1 MKRIENIK
9 KPNFIK
15 KLFVKLCRIIGFEI
29 IDQSNLYLPTLE
41 KLANQQ
47 LAILGEKNI
56 AIPLGKTK
64 ITRAV
69 KSLDIIIKTCTSV
82 NLVTQNKK
90 ASI

>member
-41 KLANQQ
+41 KLALRMRKGTYILTLTRQ
-47 LAILGEKNI
+47 L
-56 AIPLGKTK
+56 P
-64 ITRAV
+64 
-69 KSLDIIIKTCTSV
+69 SV
-82 NLVTQNKK
+82 SKAEFNLEENKDL
-90 ASI
+90 SW